1 MSVLANRR
9 KQAQAGSPKKETS
22 GGSRI
27 EYVAVGESLQ
37 DFVENHYFGKIN
49 KKDGEGLIGRAR
61 HLYKYVINKL
71 LEDRSQERPKQFKFT
86 GQIEGAGEHV
96 VTVNVKEQGYRAID
110 DGTLGEVREICG
122 DAFTDAHFKLRIQ
135 GNVDFSLIP
144 EDKHDAVAT
153 KLEEIDEIVGTK
165 VSEFEFMNQPGEG
178 LHAARGSSLTTEQD
192 TRLNKVLPIPVAFG
206 R

>member
-9 KQAQAGSPKKETS
+9 KQAQADSPKKETS
-22 GGSRI
+22 SGSRI
-27 EYVAVGESLQ
+27 EYVSVGESLQ

-61 HLYKYVINKL
+61 NLYKYVINKL

-144 EDKHDAVAT
+144 EDKHDAVAS
-153 KLEEIDEIVGTK
+153 KLEEIDAIVGTK
-165 VSEFEFMNQPGEG
+165 VAEFEFMSMPREG
-178 LHAARGSSLTTEQD
+178 FHGARASLTTEQD
-192 TRLNKVLPIPVAFG
+192 TRLNKVMPIPVAFG